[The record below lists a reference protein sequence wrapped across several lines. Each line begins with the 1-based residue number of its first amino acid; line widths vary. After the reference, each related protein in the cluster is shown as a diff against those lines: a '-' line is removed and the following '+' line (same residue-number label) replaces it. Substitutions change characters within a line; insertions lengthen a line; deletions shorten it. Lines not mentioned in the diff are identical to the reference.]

1 MKNIFI
7 QRYLAEK
14 LTLKKMAGNLVR
26 LSSTLAKS
34 SIQLNPYQI
43 QAVKYAFDS
52 PLQRGAILADEV
64 GLGKTIEAA
73 IVISQLWA
81 EGKRKILIISPASIR
96 KQWQDE
102 LLTRFGLE
110 SEVIDGPTFSER
122 VNSGQ
127 KVPLTYDGIFIVSLQ
142 FCYGR
147 IGLIEKQLWNCIVID
162 EAHRLRNVY
171 KGRDASKM
179 AWEIRKVIL
188 SAPKLLLTATPL
200 QNNLMELYGIV
211 SFIDDKLLGT
221 KYSFKKRFVDPISG
235 DSRETKI
242 TTKAALRSLIKGD
255 ENAGISGVL
264 IRSLRKQVA
273 EYVKFTERKALTQ
286 DFVPTDEE
294 MELYNKVSSYLQR
307 PKLAAIQHTQRNL
320 MILVYRK
327 LLASSSFAIAA
338 TLRHLIDSLKT
349 ELMLRETDRI
359 NSEKEKPDL
368 FSEEDLIENLEEVD
382 VEKIEKSE
390 EKLSKSTI
398 DQEEFSDEDIQKEID
413 ELQSY
418 YQLAMSIEKNSK
430 GEALVKA
437 LKAIFPLARKNHWP
451 EKFIVFTESTR
462 TQEYLKKLLEQNNIT
477 CTIFNG
483 SNNSKDAHQAF
494 KIWQKEFPEAA
505 EKGTYNVNIRQAL
518 IYNFQ
523 TRTKVFLSTEAG
535 GEGLNLQFCNIVV
548 NYDLPWNPQRV
559 EQRIGRCHR
568 YGQKYEVLVVNFL
581 NTKNRADQRVLEL
594 LQQKLHLFDGLFG
607 SSDEVLGLL
616 ESGIDFERRILDIYQ
631 ACRTPEEIDAAFD
644 RLQKSVQSKI
654 SEKIISIRSQLTEY
668 LDEPVRE
675 LFQRTRMELG
685 KILNAFDRD
694 LLRLCKYH
702 FDEKLQPLDK
712 EETLFFLKDKANIL
726 AFREL
731 KEDEI
736 GKIPRMNKEHPL
748 AQEAIALSLKMD
760 TSPIPVNYFFY
771 SDSDKRYT
779 PIEPLVGKEGLIY
792 LFKLRIRG
800 VEIDEL
806 LVPLAFIQKEKDFQS
821 LPLETAENVLS
832 LRAEQQRET
841 LSSSPIDK
849 EKLLNIWGNW
859 KKSVLDKY
867 QHRNERL
874 YDREID
880 RINRYYQDYSLRVD
894 DRIVKLE
901 DEKIELNR
909 RRDNSVDYEQRRQLH
924 RRIQEIE
931 LTLDKLRIE
940 QIKLK
945 QESNQLKRKEYEELE
960 KKFQLRTEEGL
971 IAVTKFK
978 IF

>member
-1 MKNIFI
+1 M

-64 GLGKTIEAA
+64 GLGKTIEAG
-73 IVISQLWA
+73 IIISQLWA
-81 EGKRKILIISPASIR
+81 EGKQKILIISPASIR

-102 LLTRFGLE
+102 LLTHFGLE

-127 KVPLTYDGIFIVSLQ
+127 KAPLTYDGIFIVSLQ
-142 FCYGR
+142 FCYKR
-147 IGLIEKQLWNCIVID
+147 IGLIEKQQWNCIVID

-171 KGRDASKM
+171 KSRDASKM

-235 DSRETKI
+235 DSGEAKS
-242 TTKAALRSLIKGD
+242 TTKALRSLIKGD
-255 ENAGISGVL
+255 EKTSISGVL

-286 DFVPTDEE
+286 DFIPTNEE

-338 TLRHLIDSLKT
+338 TLKHLIGFLKT
-349 ELMLRETDRI
+349 ELRLREIDRI
-359 NSEKEKPDL
+359 NNEKEEPDL
-368 FSEEDLIENLEEVD
+368 FSEEDLMENLEEVD

-390 EKLSKSTI
+390 EKLPKSTI

-418 YQLAMSIEKNSK
+418 YQLAISIEKNSK

-437 LKAIFPLARKNHWP
+437 LKSIFPLAQKNHWP
-451 EKFIVFTESTR
+451 EKVIVFTESRR

-483 SNNSKDAHQAF
+483 SNNSKEAHQAF
-494 KIWQKEFPEAA
+494 KTWQREFPEAA

-523 TRTKVFLSTEAG
+523 TRTQVFLSTEAG
-535 GEGLNLQFCNIVV
+535 GEGLNLQFCNIVM

-568 YGQKYEVLVVNFL
+568 YGQKYEVLVVNLL
-581 NTKNRADQRVLEL
+581 NTKNRADKRVLEL

-616 ESGIDFERRILDIYQ
+616 ESGIDFERRILGIYQ
-631 ACRTPEEIDAAFD
+631 SCRTLEEIDAAFD
-644 RLQKSVQSKI
+644 KLQESVQSKI
-654 SEKIISIRSQLTEY
+654 SEKIISIRGQLTEY

-675 LFQRTRMELG
+675 LFQKTKMELG
-685 KILNAFDRD
+685 ETLNAFDKN
-694 LLRLCKYH
+694 LLRLCKCH
-702 FDEKLQPLDK
+702 FGKKLQPLDK
-712 EETLFFLKDKANIL
+712 EKTLFSLKDRANIL

-731 KEDEI
+731 KEEEI
-736 GKIPRMNKEHPL
+736 GKILRMNREHPL
-748 AQEAIALSLKMD
+748 AQEAIIRSLEMN

-771 SDSDKRYT
+771 SNSDKRYT
-779 PIEPLVGKEGLIY
+779 PLKPLIGKEGLIY
-792 LFKLRIRG
+792 LFKLKIIG
-800 VEIDEL
+800 VETDEL
-806 LVPLAFIQKEKDFQS
+806 LTPLAFILEEKEFQP
-821 LPLETAENVLS
+821 LPLETAENILS

-841 LSSSPIDK
+841 LPSSPIDK

-859 KKSVLDKY
+859 KKSVLDRY
-867 QHRNERL
+867 QHRNEKL

-880 RINRYYQDYSLRVD
+880 RINRYYSDYSLRVD

-931 LTLDKLRIE
+931 LTLDRLRVE

-960 KKFQLRTEEGL
+960 KKFQLKTEEGL